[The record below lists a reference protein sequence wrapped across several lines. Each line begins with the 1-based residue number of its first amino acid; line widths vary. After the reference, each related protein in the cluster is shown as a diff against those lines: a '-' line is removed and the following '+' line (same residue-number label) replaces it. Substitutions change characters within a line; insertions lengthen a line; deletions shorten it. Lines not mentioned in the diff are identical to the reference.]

1 MNHEEELIKAFF
13 APTKRERYLEMVA
26 NPKKRKKFL
35 SELYHFNALDPR
47 CFVSIPP
54 SQQYPEQIAS
64 ILTKR
69 GAPPTCWITS
79 TEAELDGKEILLLEA
94 LKDVVGRQIGAF
106 LSCVPGKLAY
116 FEGEERGD
124 RWILERHSEPL
135 KGRSG

>member
-13 APTKRERYLEMVA
+13 VPTKRERYLDMVA

-35 SELYHFNALDPR
+35 NELYHFKALDPR

-54 SQQYPEQIAS
+54 SQQDPEQIAS
-64 ILTKR
+64 ILTKK
-69 GAPPTCWITS
+69 GAPRSCWVTS
-79 TEAELDGKEILLLEA
+79 TEAELDGKEMLLSKA
-94 LKDVVGRQIGAF
+94 LKEVVGRQIGAF
-106 LSCVPGKLAY
+106 LSCIPGKLAY

-124 RWILERHSEPL
+124 RWILERRNGPL